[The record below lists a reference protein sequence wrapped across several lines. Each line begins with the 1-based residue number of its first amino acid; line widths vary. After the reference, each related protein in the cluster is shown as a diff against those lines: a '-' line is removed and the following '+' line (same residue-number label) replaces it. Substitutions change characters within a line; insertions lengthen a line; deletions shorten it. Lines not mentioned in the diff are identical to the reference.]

1 LVFRTSL
8 PAPTFRRNV
17 LPQKGIVM
25 SKQNLLDLTRD
36 EMVNFFKEIDEKPFR
51 APQVFKWLHQ
61 FVADDF
67 DQMSNI
73 SKSLKEKLKLIC
85 EIKGPEI
92 ITEQLSGDGTIKWA
106 LKTADGQ
113 AIETVFIPDGERG
126 TLCISSQV
134 GCALDCSFCST
145 AQQGFNRNLTTAE
158 IIGQVWLAARRIG
171 ALRTTGKRR
180 ISNVVFMGMG
190 EPLQN
195 FKPVVAACNIM
206 LDDFGYGL
214 SKRRVTISTSGVVPA
229 LNKLIEDA
237 DVALALS
244 LHAPNNELRNQLVPV
259 NKKYPI
265 EVLLPSVKRYLDDSS
280 ASKKVTI
287 EYVMLRGIND
297 LPHHAE
303 ELSQLL
309 SDLPCKIN
317 LIPFNPFPQTR
328 YQTSYRK
335 TIDKFAEILINKGF
349 VVVTRR
355 TRGDD
360 IDAACGQLVGSVN
373 DRTRRQERKLKK
385 AESIAIQTI

>member
-1 LVFRTSL
+1 
-8 PAPTFRRNV
+8 
-17 LPQKGIVM
+17 M
-25 SKQNLLDLTRD
+25 SDKLNLLDLTRD
-36 EMVNFFKEIDEKPFR
+36 EMVVFFQEIDEKPFR

-67 DQMSNI
+67 DQMTNI
-73 SKSLKEKLKLIC
+73 SKSLKEKLKQIC

-92 ITEQLSGDGTIKWA
+92 ITEQLSNDGTIKWA
-106 LKTADGQ
+106 LKTQDGQ

-158 IIGQVWLAARRIG
+158 IVGQVWLAARRIG

-190 EPLQN
+190 EPLLN
-195 FKPVVAACNIM
+195 FDPVVNSCNIL

-214 SKRRVTISTSGVVPA
+214 SKRRVTISTSGVVPS
-229 LNKLIEDA
+229 LDKLIQKA

-280 ASKKVTI
+280 AIKKVTI
-287 EYVMLRGIND
+287 EYVMLKGVND
-297 LPHHAE
+297 TPAHAR
-303 ELSQLL
+303 ELSLL
-309 SDLPCKIN
+309 LQDLPCKIN
-317 LIPFNPFPQTR
+317 LIPFNPFPKTR
-328 YQTSYRK
+328 YETSTHK
-335 TIDKFAEILINKGF
+335 DIDKFGEILIKKGF

-360 IDAACGQLVGSVN
+360 IDAACGQLVGKVT
-373 DRTRRQERKLKK
+373 DRTRREERRQRKEQK
-385 AESIAIQTI
+385 IAITTID

>member
-1 LVFRTSL
+1 
-8 PAPTFRRNV
+8 
-17 LPQKGIVM
+17 M
-25 SKQNLLDLTRD
+25 SDRINLLDLTRE
-36 EMVNFFKEIDEKPFR
+36 EMVDFFKEIDEKPFR

-67 DQMSNI
+67 AQMTNL
-73 SKSLKEKLKLIC
+73 SKSRNVQLADIC
-85 EIKGPEI
+85 DNKGPEI
-92 ITEQLSGDGTIKWA
+92 LTEQLSDDGTIKWA
-106 LKTADGQ
+106 LKNGDGQ

-158 IIGQVWLAARRIG
+158 IVGQVWLAARRIG

-190 EPLQN
+190 EPLLN
-195 FKPVVAACNIM
+195 YDAVVKACDIL

-229 LNKLIEDA
+229 LNKLIEKT

-244 LHAPNNELRNQLVPV
+244 LHAANNDLRDELVPI

-265 EVLLPSVKRYLDDSS
+265 EVLLPSVKQYLDDSK

-287 EYVMLRGIND
+287 EYVMLKGVND
-297 LPHHAE
+297 TPTHAR
-303 ELSQLL
+303 ELTRLL
-309 SDLPCKIN
+309 KDIPCKIN

-328 YQTSYRK
+328 YETSTQK
-335 TIDKFAEILINKGF
+335 DIDKFGEIMIKKGF

-360 IDAACGQLVGSVN
+360 IDAACGQLVGQVN
-373 DRTRRQERKLKK
+373 DRTRREERKQRKQEK
-385 AESIAIQTI
+385 IAITTLD

>member
-1 LVFRTSL
+1 MNTLR
-8 PAPTFRRNV
+8 
-17 LPQKGIVM
+17 KGIVM
-25 SKQNLLDLTRD
+25 SDKLNLLDLTRD
-36 EMVNFFKEIDEKPFR
+36 EMVNFFSEIDEKPFR
-51 APQVFKWLHQ
+51 APQIIKWLHQ
-61 FVADDF
+61 FCVDDF
-67 DQMSNI
+67 EQMTNI
-73 SKSLKEKLKLIC
+73 SKALKEKLKSIC

-92 ITEQLSGDGTIKWA
+92 ITEQVSTDGTIKWA
-106 LKTADGQ
+106 LNTVDNQ

-145 AQQGFNRNLTTAE
+145 AQQGFNRNLSTAE
-158 IIGQVWLAARRIG
+158 IIGQVWLAVRRVG

-195 FKPVVAACNIM
+195 YQPVVNACNLL
-206 LDDFGYGL
+206 LDDMAYGL
-214 SKRRVTISTSGVVPA
+214 SKRRVTISTSGVVPV
-229 LNKLIEDA
+229 LNKLVEKT

-265 EVLLPSVKRYLDDSS
+265 EVLLPAVKRYLDDSS

-287 EYVMLRGIND
+287 EYVMLKGVND
-297 LPHHAE
+297 STSNARELAE
-303 ELSQLL
+303 LL
-309 SDLPCKIN
+309 KNIPCKIN
-317 LIPFNPFPQTR
+317 LIPFNPFPKTR
-328 YQTSYRK
+328 YQTSLQRN
-335 TIDKFAEILINKGF
+335 IDKFGEILLKKGF

-360 IDAACGQLVGSVN
+360 IDAACGQLVGKVA
-373 DRTRRQERKLKK
+373 DRTRRKERLERK
-385 AESIAIQTI
+385 ENAILVKTIG

>member
-1 LVFRTSL
+1 
-8 PAPTFRRNV
+8 
-17 LPQKGIVM
+17 M
-25 SKQNLLDLTRD
+25 SDKLNLLDLTRD
-36 EMVNFFKEIDEKPFR
+36 EMVEFFKEIDEKPFR

-67 DQMSNI
+67 DQMTNI
-73 SKSLKEKLKLIC
+73 SKSLKEKLKVIC
-85 EIKGPEI
+85 EIKGPDI
-92 ITEQLSGDGTIKWA
+92 ITEQLSNDGTIKWA
-106 LKTADGQ
+106 LRTADGQ

-134 GCALDCSFCST
+134 GCALDCAFCST

-158 IIGQVWLAARRIG
+158 IVGQVWLAARRIG

-190 EPLQN
+190 EPLLN
-195 FKPVVAACNIM
+195 FEPVVNSCNIL

-214 SKRRVTISTSGVVPA
+214 SKRRVTISTSGVVPG
-229 LNKLIEDA
+229 LDKLIQKA

-244 LHAPNNELRNQLVPV
+244 LHAPNNDLRDELVPV

-287 EYVMLRGIND
+287 EYVMLKGVND
-297 LPHHAE
+297 TPAHAR
-303 ELSQLL
+303 ELARVLA
-309 SDLPCKIN
+309 DIPCKIN
-317 LIPFNPFPQTR
+317 LIPFNPFPKTR
-328 YQTSYRK
+328 FETSTQK
-335 TIDKFAEILINKGF
+335 DIDKFGEILIKKGF

-360 IDAACGQLVGSVN
+360 IDAACGQLVGKVS
-373 DRTRRQERKLKK
+373 DRTRREERQKK
-385 AESIAIQTI
+385 KQQKIAIKTVD

>member
-1 LVFRTSL
+1 
-8 PAPTFRRNV
+8 
-17 LPQKGIVM
+17 M
-25 SKQNLLDLTRD
+25 SDKINLLDLTRD
-36 EMVNFFKEIDEKPFR
+36 EMVEFFKEIDEKPFR

-73 SKSLKEKLKLIC
+73 SKTLKEKLKSIC
-85 EIKGPEI
+85 EIRGPEI
-92 ITEQLSGDGTIKWA
+92 ITEQLSDDGTIKWA
-106 LKTADGQ
+106 LKTKDGQ

-134 GCALDCSFCST
+134 GCVLNCSFCST

-158 IIGQVWLAARRIG
+158 IVGQVWLAARRIG

-190 EPLQN
+190 EPLLN
-195 FKPVVAACNIM
+195 FEPVVNSCDIL

-214 SKRRVTISTSGVVPA
+214 SKRRVTISTSGVVPG
-229 LNKLIEDA
+229 LDKLIQKA

-244 LHAPNNELRNQLVPV
+244 LHAPNNSLRDELVPV

-287 EYVMLRGIND
+287 EYVMLRGVND
-297 LPHHAE
+297 TAAHAR
-303 ELSQLL
+303 ELARVLK
-309 SDLPCKIN
+309 DMPCKIN
-317 LIPFNPFPQTR
+317 LIPFNPFPKTR
-328 YQTSYRK
+328 YETSYRK
-335 TIDKFAEILINKGF
+335 DIDKFGEILLKKSF

-355 TRGDD
+355 TRGED
-360 IDAACGQLVGSVN
+360 IDAACGQLVGQVT
-373 DRTRRQERKLKK
+373 DRTRREERSKK
-385 AESIAIQTI
+385 KEARIAVRTIYP

>member
-1 LVFRTSL
+1 
-8 PAPTFRRNV
+8 
-17 LPQKGIVM
+17 M
-25 SKQNLLDLTRD
+25 SDKLNLLDLTRD
-36 EMVNFFKEIDEKPFR
+36 QMVEFFKDIDEKPFR

-73 SKSLKEKLKLIC
+73 SKALKVKLKQIC

-92 ITEQLSGDGTIKWA
+92 ITEQLSDDGTIKWA
-106 LKTADGQ
+106 LTTADGQ

-145 AQQGFNRNLTTAE
+145 AQQGFNRNLSTAE
-158 IIGQVWLAARRIG
+158 IVGQVWLAAKRIG

-195 FKPVVAACNIM
+195 YKPVVDACNIL

-229 LNKLIEDA
+229 LNKLINDA

-244 LHAPNNELRNQLVPV
+244 LHAPNNELRDQLVPI

-265 EVLLPSVKRYLDDSS
+265 EVLLTAVKQYLDDSS

-287 EYVMLRGIND
+287 EYVMLRGVND
-297 LPHHAE
+297 TQQHAI
-303 ELSQLL
+303 ELSRVLK
-309 SDLPCKIN
+309 DVPCKIN
-317 LIPFNPFPQTR
+317 LIPFNPFPKTR
-328 YQTSYRK
+328 YETSYRK
-335 TIDKFAEILINKGF
+335 AIDKFGEILIKKGF

-360 IDAACGQLVGSVN
+360 IDAACGQLVGNVN
-373 DRTRRQERKLKK
+373 DRTRREERRLKK
-385 AESIAIQTI
+385 IGDISIKRI

>member
-1 LVFRTSL
+1 
-8 PAPTFRRNV
+8 
-17 LPQKGIVM
+17 M
-25 SKQNLLDLTRD
+25 SKLNLLDLTRD

-73 SKSLKEKLKLIC
+73 SKSLKEKLKKIC

-106 LKTADGQ
+106 LKTSDGQ

-145 AQQGFNRNLTTAE
+145 AQQGFNRNLSTAE
-158 IIGQVWLAARRIG
+158 IVGQVWLAARRIG

-195 FKPVVAACNIM
+195 FKPVVDACNIL

-229 LNKLIEDA
+229 LNKLINDA

-244 LHAPNNELRNQLVPV
+244 LHAPNNELRDQLVPI

-265 EVLLPSVKRYLDDSS
+265 EVLLPSVKRYLEDSR

-297 LPHHAE
+297 TPSQALQLAE
-303 ELSQLL
+303 TLA
-309 SDLPCKIN
+309 DLPCKIN

-335 TIDKFAEILINKGF
+335 VIDKFGEILMKKGF
-349 VVVTRR
+349 VVVIRR

-373 DRTRRQERKLKK
+373 DRTRREERKLKK
-385 AESIAIQTI
+385 EERISVQTIE

>member
-1 LVFRTSL
+1 
-8 PAPTFRRNV
+8 
-17 LPQKGIVM
+17 M
-25 SKQNLLDLTRD
+25 SDKLNLLDLTRD
-36 EMVNFFKEIDEKPFR
+36 EMVDFFKEIDEKPFR

-67 DQMSNI
+67 EQMSNI
-73 SKSLKEKLKLIC
+73 SKSLKEKLIKIC
-85 EIKGPEI
+85 EIKGPDI
-92 ITEQLSGDGTIKWA
+92 ITEQMSKDGTIKWA
-106 LKTADGQ
+106 LSIENSKTGTSQ

-134 GCALDCSFCST
+134 GCVLDCSFCST

-158 IIGQVWLAARRIG
+158 IVGQVWLAARRIG

-190 EPLQN
+190 EPLLN
-195 FKPVVAACNIM
+195 FDPVVNACNIL

-214 SKRRVTISTSGVVPA
+214 SKRRVTISTSGVVPG
-229 LNKLIEDA
+229 LDKLIEKA

-259 NKKYPI
+259 NRKYPI
-265 EVLLPSVKRYLDDSS
+265 EVLLPSVKKYLDDSS

-287 EYVMLRGIND
+287 EYVMLKGVND
-297 LPHHAE
+297 TPRQAN
-303 ELSQLL
+303 ELARVLANI
-309 SDLPCKIN
+309 PCKIN
-317 LIPFNPFPQTR
+317 LIPFNPFPKSG
-328 YQTSYRK
+328 YETSTQK
-335 TIDKFAEILINKGF
+335 DIDAFGSILIKKGF

-360 IDAACGQLVGSVN
+360 IDAACGQLVGNVA
-373 DRTRRQERKLKK
+373 DRTRREQRKLKK
-385 AESIAIQTI
+385 TTEDSRDSS

>member
-1 LVFRTSL
+1 MHFR
-8 PAPTFRRNV
+8 
-17 LPQKGIVM
+17 KGTVM
-25 SKQNLLDLTRD
+25 SKLNLLDLTRD
-36 EMVNFFKEIDEKPFR
+36 EMVEFFKEIDEKPFR

-67 DQMSNI
+67 DQMTNI
-73 SKSLKEKLKLIC
+73 SKSLKVKLKELC

-92 ITEQLSGDGTIKWA
+92 ITEQLSNDGTIKWA
-106 LKTADGQ
+106 LKTQDGQ

-134 GCALDCSFCST
+134 GCLLNCSFCST
-145 AQQGFNRNLTTAE
+145 AQQGFNRNLSTAE
-158 IIGQVWLAARRIG
+158 IVGQVWLAARRIG

-190 EPLQN
+190 EPLLN
-195 FKPVVAACNIM
+195 FDAVVDSCNIL

-214 SKRRVTISTSGVVPA
+214 SKRRVTISTSGVVPG
-229 LNKLIEDA
+229 LDKLIDKA

-244 LHAPNNELRNQLVPV
+244 LHAPNNKLRDELVPV

-287 EYVMLRGIND
+287 EYVMLQGVND
-297 LPHHAE
+297 TPAHARE
-303 ELSQLL
+303 MTRVLK
-309 SDLPCKIN
+309 DIPCKIN
-317 LIPFNPFPQTR
+317 LIPFNPFPKTR
-328 YQTSYRK
+328 YLTSHQSD
-335 TIDKFAEILINKGF
+335 ISKFAEILVKKGF

-360 IDAACGQLVGSVN
+360 IDAACGQLVGEVN
-373 DRTRRQERKLKK
+373 DRTRREERNKQK
-385 AESIAIQTI
+385 EDRIAVKNLN